1 MFMKIMMKRVINA
14 FRIIGQNSINHSLVR
29 N

>member
-14 FRIIGQNSINHSLVR
+14 FHIIGQNEFHYDLVR